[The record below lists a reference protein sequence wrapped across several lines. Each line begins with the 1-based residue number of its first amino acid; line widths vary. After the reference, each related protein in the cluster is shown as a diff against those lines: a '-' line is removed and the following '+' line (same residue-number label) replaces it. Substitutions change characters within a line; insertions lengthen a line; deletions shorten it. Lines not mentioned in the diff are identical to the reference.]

1 MKYAIIGTGRVAQS
15 IAAYL
20 RALNHEAALI
30 ARAESEARA
39 PSCLRALA
47 AADVIAAAIPDR
59 ALGPWRQAYN
69 EAVADKLAIHFSG
82 ALLIEGMWS
91 YHPLYSFPPAPL
103 PPETTARV
111 AFARQEGAPPLGSL
125 VPGAKNP
132 EFVVPDADRAFY
144 HALAVLSGNF
154 AAFLWNETAKAFSG
168 RLSGAPANIL
178 AGYLHGVVDRFAESP
193 FDSLT
198 GPIARRDRA
207 TVEANLAAL
216 AREPRL
222 AGLYRA
228 FLAAAWPDFEPG
240 NAAGDDA

>member
-1 MKYAIIGTGRVAQS
+1 MKYAIVGAGRVARS

-30 ARAESEARA
+30 GRAESQARA

-47 AADVIAAAIPDR
+47 AADVIAAAIPDH
-59 ALGPWRQAYN
+59 ALAPWRRAYDD
-69 EAVADKLAIHFSG
+69 AVAGKPAIHFSG
-82 ALLIEGMWS
+82 ALVIEGMWS

-103 PPETTARV
+103 PPETTARI
-111 AFARQEGAPPLGSL
+111 AFARQEGAPPLASL
-125 VPGAKNP
+125 IPGAKNP
-132 EFVVPDADRAFY
+132 EFVVADADRAFY

-154 AAFLWNETAKAFSG
+154 AAYLWNETAKAFSG
-168 RLSGAPANIL
+168 RLAGLPADVL

-193 FDSLT
+193 FGSLT
-198 GPIARRDRA
+198 GPVARRDRA
-207 TVEANLAAL
+207 TVEANLDAL

-240 NAAGDDA
+240 KPSRDGA